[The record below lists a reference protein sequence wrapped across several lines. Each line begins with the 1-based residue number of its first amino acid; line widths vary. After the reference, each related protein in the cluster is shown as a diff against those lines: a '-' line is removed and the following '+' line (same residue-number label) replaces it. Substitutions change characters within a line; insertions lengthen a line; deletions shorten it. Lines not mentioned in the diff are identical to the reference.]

1 MKISPYDDASE
12 QKKEPRSLL
21 GVVEFRNAPRLFPE
35 EVVDIPEGLFE
46 DAFASSFH
54 V

>member
-21 GVVEFRNAPRLFPE
+21 RVVEFRSASRLFPE
-35 EVVDIPEGLFE
+35 EVVDIPEGLLE
-46 DAFASSFH
+46 HAFTSSFH